1 VESIRRRLI
10 IILIASF
17 VLTVACESD
26 AIPDEKI
33 EHEGIVAQLRAKGLE
48 NIVIPHRIDDFDRM
62 KMVQQMGFTG
72 WELDLVFYSDSNK
85 TYFSV
90 KHNQDSTQAPSFEEY
105 LEKVDFKTQ
114 KKLWLDIKNINTSN
128 FANMKSHLDSLNSA
142 FDLKDIAII
151 ESNNK
156 TTQMALFSA
165 EDWHT
170 AYYLPYWNIIK
181 WIDNNDTIAQLNYAN
196 ELSQQLQYQ
205 NSSSISF
212 DVLCYPFVKGFLE
225 QKISKDIIYHCWDLS
240 LDLGDSNFIVK
251 YFEKDYASDS
261 RIKTVLIPIH

>member
-1 VESIRRRLI
+1 MEAIRRILI
-10 IILIASF
+10 IMLIASF
-17 VLTVACESD
+17 VLTVACELD
-26 AIPDEKI
+26 AIPDEQI
-33 EHEGIVAQLRAKGLE
+33 VHEGIVAQLRAKGLE
-48 NIVIPHRIDDFDRM
+48 NIVIPHRIDDFERM

-85 TYFSV
+85 SYFSV
-90 KHNQDSTQAPSFEEY
+90 KHNQDSTQVPSFEEY
-105 LEKVDFKTQ
+105 LGKVDFKTQ
-114 KKLWLDIKNINTSN
+114 KKLWLDIKNINSSN
-128 FANMKSHLDSLNSA
+128 FVKVKSRLDSLNSV

-156 TTQMALFSA
+156 TAQMALFST
-165 EDWHT
+165 ENWHT

-196 ELSQQLQYQ
+196 ELSQQLQKQ

-225 QKISKDIIYHCWDLS
+225 KKISNDIVYHCWDLS
-240 LDLGDSNFIVK
+240 LNLGDSNFIEM

-261 RIKTVLIPIH
+261 RIKTVLIPI